1 MVRSSPKRTTILSW
15 YVPAN
20 MFPFKK
26 SAGYPNIGRDVTEES
41 AGFAFSNAAISSGGD
56 FFHAIASIIRA
67 QGLIVWHISDRTV
80 VLEARLAERRGRP
93 RLSRTSWRARFR
105 LLLFRAA

>member
-56 FFHAIASIIRA
+56 FFQAIARKS
-67 QGLIVWHISDRTV
+67 TPV
-80 VLEARLAERRGRP
+80 VESVA
-93 RLSRTSWRARFR
+93 RARAVVAANNLPKGGASGRFPTP
-105 LLLFRAA
+105 LL